1 MPTPPHLR
9 RTLAS
14 LSLTVKSKPGP
25 IPNPSCSY
33 NLVVHTGSDSSRLNS
48 SGSDESSLGGRRKD
62 DDVVFGGGV
71 REHMDYVDFSGEI
84 AFKELARAI
93 LRFGEIFIRGLRVQN
108 SNI

>member
-1 MPTPPHLR
+1 M
-9 RTLAS
+9 
-14 LSLTVKSKPGP
+14 
-25 IPNPSCSY
+25 
-33 NLVVHTGSDSSRLNS
+33 
-48 SGSDESSLGGRRKD
+48 
-62 DDVVFGGGV
+62 FGGGV